1 MSFHLSSSRSHDNC
15 PLQLPPGF
23 GVCFSSCEFV
33 SKRISGCCHTRR
45 RSAPL
50 FIFMNSLVS
59 WVRCGDTTIPEEKG
73 SDDEFEPPAALKG
86 GKKKASPAAKPAAAA
101 PRKRGPAK
109 KQTLITDT
117 LKPAENI
124 GISPEKKVRRI
135 RQSPFNKKS
144 SSVMGRVGEGS
155 SSEMMMKSL
164 TISEEQLNVV
174 AAPVRRPVR
183 ASCNVT
189 KYVLILLIMCCV

>member
-1 MSFHLSSSRSHDNC
+1 MEISWRNL
-15 PLQLPPGF
+15 LLKITQLPPQSVYIGGEFRCSAETPTTDIAMAFKIPGGWQAEQDAIDCPSVSHGRWWLFSFHVLGF
-23 GVCFSSCEFV
+23 G
-33 SKRISGCCHTRR
+33 
-45 RSAPL
+45 
-50 FIFMNSLVS
+50 
-59 WVRCGDTTIPEEKG
+59 EKG

-86 GKKKASPAAKPAAAA
+86 GKKKASPAAKLAAAA

-155 SSEMMMKSL
+155 SSEMMMKSDN
-164 TISEEQLNVV
+164 Q
-174 AAPVRRPVR
+174 
-183 ASCNVT
+183 
-189 KYVLILLIMCCV
+189 